1 MGLCLEKLKNE
12 IKIEVEKGLFLL
24 DQEFEETKSNLIFQY
39 EDSIGESLDRI
50 YDLQQCKKIS
60 LLGSISFVLSR
71 VEISNENYKYYIVL
85 SGEKQYV
92 VYMLR
97 DIFQTN
103 KIISQIDK
111 LKRTNTFVIIQNEMN
126 GQPYY
131 IYGNET
137 LT

>member
-1 MGLCLEKLKNE
+1 M
-12 IKIEVEKGLFLL
+12 
-24 DQEFEETKSNLIFQY
+24 
-39 EDSIGESLDRI
+39 
-50 YDLQQCKKIS
+50 
-60 LLGSISFVLSR
+60 LGSISFVLSR

-85 SGEKQYV
+85 SGEKQYVDDYDVILQMDVSFFYKFLNEIINNSYLLSRLYVHENVCVSQIECEVFKYLKYFNQYV